1 MIETSLSRVKIHE
14 VVQSQ
19 IPASI
24 DAENPD
30 FGEFLKQYYI
40 SQEFQGGSIDI
51 AENLVEYKG
60 LDFLNN
66 ENLIGFTSTT
76 SYSDGAEKTI
86 EVLSTKGWPQKYGLL
101 KINDEIITYTGITTN
116 SFVGCTRGFS
126 GIENNIKTNQ
136 PEYLTF
142 STSGVGTHDTGV
154 RVENLSNV
162 FLTQFLKKLKKQVLP
177 GFSERPLHGRVDQS
191 NFIRQAKDFYRS
203 KGTEEAFKILFGAL
217 YGETVEMIQP
227 AKFMIRPSAADYIVN
242 DVIIAKG
249 ISGDALKISGESLEQ
264 NTSPTKTEGSIY
276 NVESVIVGLST
287 YYSIAISENTTFGEF
302 KQTNKTFAT
311 IEAPLG
317 AVSIF
322 VDSTVGFGTTGFI
335 NIDSQNLYYSGK
347 SYTKFDLTLPTA
359 SAIPIGSTIT
369 QGINARSYENG
380 DLNFPVELE
389 IVGSLSGFNGEAVNQ
404 QELSDINIKT
414 LGVEQDDRRWS
425 SWIYNTAVSYG
436 VLEFT
441 SNGANNYNIKL
452 DSNHVLFANDSIQIL
467 DLDNNVIPGTITA
480 VISDDSI
487 TVACSTLTPQTLYKI
502 RRNLKINQQVIAD
515 VQNTYSDPH
524 SSVFV
529 ASNSI
534 PHWNISPSKRIR
546 TFFTPNSA
554 TNIIDITDHNLSDGD
569 QVVYE
574 NVLGTELTNLSEG
587 ESYIVKRINDSQIAL
602 AFTPENV
609 RSGQYIQVFSTA
621 DIGASS
627 AGKLT
632 PTIFYGTELGAQ
644 KLLRKFNTP
653 EFPST
658 SAVKT
663 TQGGVGMFVNG
674 VEIYSYKATDKLFYG
689 SLQSVT
695 VLNRGHGYDVIN
707 PPRLSVAQAGHTGVG
722 ASCIPQMKGTLQEVL
737 VDADDTV
744 GLDYVE
750 VPTVSI
756 LGGNHK
762 DVVARAKMK
771 TVPQVIDFDSTTTG
785 GVVNT
790 STDTFLFAKPHGFA
804 NGEEVIYTTNGTSNI
819 GIGTTPGTLIDSSSY
834 FVKKTNDFSFRLT
847 ETKSN
852 ALAENVDI
860 IIPITGSGGGIQR
873 FTSVRRRSRVDEI
886 LIEGEGSFHNR
897 EITTISGINTFTNTI
912 HIDDHGFNSGD
923 VVVYSSDVAPAG
935 GLTNN
940 SQYFTSKVSDDSF
953 QLTTDRDNKNII
965 SILSAGTGSQIFK
978 DPEIQITISGRQGIS
993 TSNTTATPIVRGT
1006 VERVFVTNPG
1016 TDFGSTVINDNFK
1029 PEVNTVIGKEAFLQ
1043 PFIVNGRIDQI
1054 IIKSGGKDFF
1064 STPDIII
1071 TGDGVGA
1078 KAKAIISNGQIT
1090 SIEMIDKGGNYTQ
1103 SQTIVAAKTPGGD
1116 AIYSA
1121 NLNEWVVNQVDRYA
1135 RFGDVSADDGFYEV
1149 AKDSSL
1155 GNPYVNYYAPRNL
1168 RNYLQDLG
1176 NTHSPILGWAYDGN
1190 PIYGPVGFSNPNG
1203 TGLLAY
1209 MKSSYAKLSTQRTNG
1224 PSIVDYP
1231 AGFFVE
1237 DYTYTPGF
1245 GDLDEHNGRFTVTP
1259 EYPNGVYAYFVTVT
1273 NNQISNPSSPFNNGR
1288 EPIFPYVVGD
1298 SYRSQ
1303 PEVLNLGFNFDQ
1315 NIDPLKYNLVRNTK
1329 NYNINSYDFVSNS
1342 QKNTFVQS
1350 RIVSTK
1356 SGGITSLEIID
1367 GGNEYGVGDRVVFD
1381 NSDTDGFGAIARVSE
1396 ISGPIISSF
1405 TSTINKFPDTTF
1417 VYTGGKVTGITTVPH
1432 NLVTGTTLRVDD
1444 VSSTLH
1450 KELEGRHTVTV
1461 SSARSGLTT
1470 AMNALGANGG
1480 ITTSIKLSDDPGK
1493 YEIDDILRIDN
1504 EQFLVYGI
1512 SITRNEIDLIRAQN
1526 GTAGV
1531 AHTNGARIDR
1541 LERKFTF
1548 GLESCDSTPTD
1559 ERIYFDA
1566 TSQLGIGA
1574 SIGQGEVHT
1583 ITDQRILGAGGSR
1596 SIPKGS
1602 IFLPNHP
1609 FSNGEKIAYNYDNS
1623 TAIQYLTAGVG
1634 TASGWSAS
1642 LPETL
1647 FVQVIDNNLVG
1658 VVTMQNQISSSSNRA
1673 LFYSNIGIGNT
1684 HSFKSVRGEITGN
1697 IQITDVT
1704 ATTKDPHTLR
1714 PGDEIDMNIVS
1725 TGTSSIA
1732 LTYNP
1737 GNRFVSIGSSTNP
1750 KVTVIEGDLL
1760 EFDMA
1765 DASLVNTKLGFY
1777 LDQSYQKSF
1786 VGSGKS
1792 NIEVLYSGAPG
1803 SAGAKASVHFTPEIP
1818 RTLFYKLESFDNT
1831 KIIEIDDSIDDYTK
1845 IVVTQSDFT
1854 TKSSVSSTTNDTF
1867 KFNIFENP
1875 ERVGYTSVTADINY
1889 NTTSKNEKG
1898 PIAKVRLVSQ
1908 GARYKDLPQVTI
1920 GSTTGTS
1927 ALLRASG
1934 SNIGKLDT
1942 VELIQSGYDYP
1953 SDKTLR
1959 PEAEMPQVIFLKD
1972 NFTVSNVAITS
1983 TGKNYLI
1990 GPDLIIYNT
1999 KKNEVSSNTEIK
2011 AELLG
2016 SSVSGVRIISGGNNL
2031 SSGDNKM
2038 VAINN
2043 SNGVGIVT
2051 VAYSAPN
2058 VIVTLKTPNTGFT
2071 ATNIPF
2077 AIGDNVFVENVGV
2090 TSGHGYNSSTF
2101 GFDTFTLTAVDPA
2114 VGLIDKATI
2123 TYEVPVDPGIYD
2135 LGTFGTV
2142 SNDKDIAK
2150 FEVTLEEGNF
2160 FKGEKIINK
2169 SNSKTSKIV
2178 SGQGKTRNVIRVNDV
2193 DGFQVGDSVTAEL
2206 SGAGGTIENI
2216 ETFTGNFDV
2225 DVVFKKRFGWEDSV
2239 GQLSNFYQRIQD
2251 SDYYQ
2256 SFAYSLKSTV
2266 GISSWSEPVDALAHI
2281 AGFKKHSDLLIPSQS
2296 TGIGQTSIVSV
2307 GVGTISKSVVLI
2319 DTEDSLSNIHNFDLV
2334 YEEPNSTNT
2343 LSDKII
2349 FNSARFGSSLI
2360 CKSNRVLEIDDI
2372 SPQFY
2377 DDPNL
2382 IKTVAI
2388 DEFDTASPNS
2398 PVAVKYYA
2406 QVVLDS
2412 SLGISYNATQYC
2424 EFAVFTDGTDA
2435 YINQYSDLS
2444 DAFDLGEFIVNQN
2457 GSIVEVSFEPYNNT
2471 YTYDITFYKEGVL
2484 NTVGS
2489 GSTSYANIEKIGIS
2503 SAFSAIGSPSTY
2515 TIQDIDASNFK
2526 SGTILV
2532 VHSSNSE
2539 TDLEEYNFL
2548 ADGTGGVLFSDYGNM
2563 DSGSTLGDFDIVQ
2576 NSGVLKLQYT
2586 PAANQAVTIRTL
2598 TTSVGVATTAGL
2610 NVSDITKL
2618 DVGDAELNAD
2628 RTEIAATAT
2637 PSAVIVSSK
2646 DYTNYTSVKYFI
2658 EVHNTTDNVY
2668 SSFNVSA
2675 NAFAG
2680 YSNYNVYNNLSNATD
2695 IKRDIRAI
2703 DINISGN
2710 NMRLRFTP
2718 LANKDYIVRVSEI
2731 RIDKPDNV
2739 ANDTTI
2745 TI

>member
-40 SQEFQGGSIDI
+40 SQEYQGGSVDI

-66 ENLIGFTSTT
+66 ENLIGFTSLT
-76 SYSDGAEKTI
+76 SYRDGAQKTI
-86 EVLSTKGWPQKYGLL
+86 EVVSTKGWPNRYGLL
-101 KINDEIITYTGITTN
+101 KINNEIITYTGITTN
-116 SFVGCTRGFS
+116 SFTGCTRGFS
-126 GIENNIKTNQ
+126 GIENNAKTNQ

-142 STSGVGTHDTGV
+142 STSGVGTHDVGA

-217 YGETVEMIQP
+217 YGEPVEMIQP
-227 AKFMIRPSAADYIVN
+227 AKFMIRPSSADYVTN

-249 ISGDALKISGESLEQ
+249 ISGDALKIAGESLEQ
-264 NTSPTKTEGSIY
+264 DTSPTKTEGSIY
-276 NVESVIVGLST
+276 NVESVIVGLTT

-302 KQTNKTFAT
+302 QQTNKSFTT

-317 AVSIF
+317 ATSIF
-322 VDSTVGFGTTGFI
+322 VDSTVGFSTSG
-335 NIDSQNLYYSGK
+335 NIKVGNKVLRYNNK
-347 SYTKFDLTLPTA
+347 SYTKFDLDVACPV
-359 SAIPIGSTIT
+359 AISIGSTVT
-369 QGINARSYENG
+369 QGINAKSYENG
-380 DLNFPVELE
+380 DLQRPVELE
-389 IVGSLSGFNGEAVNQ
+389 IVGSLSKFNGEAVNQ
-404 QELSDINIKT
+404 QKGSDINVKT
-414 LGVEQDDRRWS
+414 LGIEQNDRRWS

-436 VLEFT
+436 ILEFT
-441 SNGANNYNIKL
+441 ANGSNNYNIKL
-452 DSNHVLFANDSIQIL
+452 DTDHVFIAGDTVDII
-467 DLDNNVIPGTITA
+467 DVDNVVIPGTITA
-480 VISDDSI
+480 SISDDSI
-487 TVACSTLTPQTLYKI
+487 TVACSTLTPQKRYKV
-502 RRNLKINQQVIAD
+502 RRNLKVNQQVIAD
-515 VQNTYSDPH
+515 VQNTYSDPDD
-524 SSVFV
+524 SVFV

-534 PHWNISPSKRIR
+534 PHWQINPSKRDR
-546 TFFTPNSA
+546 AFFTPNSA
-554 TNIIDITDHNLSDGD
+554 TNLIDISDHHLYDGD
-569 QVVYE
+569 QVVYQ
-574 NVLGTELTNLSEG
+574 NILGTALTNLTEG
-587 ESYIVKRINDSQIAL
+587 ESYFVKRISDSQIAL

-609 RSGQYIQVFSTA
+609 RSGQYIDVFTAA
-621 DIGASS
+621 DIGASQS
-627 AGKLT
+627 GLLT
-632 PTIFYGTELGAQ
+632 PTIFYNTDLGAQ
-644 KLLRKFNTP
+644 KLLRKFNKP
-653 EFPST
+653 EF
-658 SAVKT
+658 SATGPVKT
-663 TQGGVGMFVNG
+663 VQGGVGLFVNG
-674 VEIYSYKATDKLFYG
+674 VEIYSYKATDKIFYG

-695 VLNRGHGYDVIN
+695 VLNSGDGYDVIN

-722 ASCIPQMKGTLQEVL
+722 ASCIAQMKGTLQEVL
-737 VDADDTV
+737 VDDDDTV
-744 GLDYVE
+744 GLDYE
-750 VPTVSI
+750 EIPTVSI

-762 DVVARAKMK
+762 DVMARAKMK
-771 TVPQVIDFDSTTTG
+771 TVPRVIDFDSTTTG

-790 STDTFLFAKPHGFA
+790 STDTFLFAKPHGFT
-804 NGEEVIYTTNGTSNI
+804 NGEEIIYTTNGTSNI
-819 GIGTTPGTLIDSSSY
+819 GIGTTPGTLIDSASY
-834 FVKKTNDFSFRLT
+834 FVRKIDDFSFRLS
-847 ETKSN
+847 ETKANS
-852 ALAENVDI
+852 LATNVEV

-873 FTSVRRRSRVDEI
+873 FTSVRRRSRIDEI
-886 LIEGEGSFHNR
+886 LIEGTGSFYNR
-897 EITTISGINTFTNTI
+897 EVTTTTGINTFTNSI
-912 HIDDHGFNSGD
+912 AINNHGFNSGD
-923 VVVYSSDVAPAG
+923 VVVYSSDIANIQ
-935 GLTNN
+935 GLVDD
-940 SQYFTSKVSDDSF
+940 SEYFVSKVSDDIF
-953 QLTTDRDNKNII
+953 QLTTDKNNQNVIALNGPG
-965 SILSAGTGSQIFK
+965 SGTHTFK
-978 DPEIQITISGRQGIS
+978 DPEIQVLVSGRQGIT
-993 TSNTTATPIVRGT
+993 TSNTTATPIVRGS
-1006 VERVFVTNPG
+1006 VQNVFVTVPG
-1016 TDFGSTVINDNFK
+1016 DNFGSTVINDNFK
-1029 PEVNTVIGKEAFLQ
+1029 PEINTVIGKEAFLQ
-1043 PFIVNGRIDQI
+1043 PFIVNGRVDQI

-1064 STPDIII
+1064 STPDIVI

-1078 KAKAIISNGQIT
+1078 KAKAVVSNGQIVA
-1090 SIEMIDKGGNYTQ
+1090 IEMIEKGGNYTQ
-1103 SQTIVAAKTPGGD
+1103 SQTTVAAKTPGGH

-1121 NLNEWVVNQVDRYA
+1121 NLNEWTINQVNRYA
-1135 RFGDVSADDGFYEV
+1135 RFGDVSTDDGYYEV
-1149 AKDSSL
+1149 AKDSNL

-1168 RNYLQDLG
+1168 RDYLQDSG
-1176 NTHSPILGWAYDGN
+1176 GDHSPILGWAYDGN
-1190 PIYGPVGFSNPNG
+1190 PIYGPVGFKNPNG
-1203 TGLLAY
+1203 SGLLGY
-1209 MKSSYAKLSTQRTNG
+1209 MQSSYVKLSGQRTNG
-1224 PSIVDYP
+1224 PSIVNYP

-1237 DYTYTPGF
+1237 DYTYRPGF

-1259 EYPNGVYAYFVTVT
+1259 DYPNGVYAYFTTVT
-1273 NNQISNPSSPFNNGR
+1273 SNQISNSGSPFNNGR

-1303 PEVLNLGFNFDQ
+1303 PEVLNLGFGFDQ
-1315 NIDPLKYNLVRNTK
+1315 QHDPLKYNLVRNTR

-1350 RIVSTK
+1350 RIVSTNT
-1356 SGGITSLEIID
+1356 GGITSLDIID
-1367 GGNEYGVGDRVVFD
+1367 GGNEYGVGDNVVFD
-1381 NSDTDGFGAIARVSE
+1381 NSETNGFGAIAHVSK

-1405 TSTINKFPDTTF
+1405 TSTVNSFPDTTF
-1417 VYTGGKVTGITTVPH
+1417 VYTGGSVTGITTVPH
-1432 NLVTGTTLRVDD
+1432 NLVTGTSLRVDD

-1450 KELEGRHTVTV
+1450 DELEGRHTVTV
-1461 SSARSGLTT
+1461 NSVKSGLSTT
-1470 AMNALGANGG
+1470 INALGVNGG
-1480 ITTSIKLSDDPGK
+1480 ITTSVKISDDPSK
-1493 YEIDDILRIDN
+1493 FEIDDIIRINSEQFRIYRID
-1504 EQFLVYGI
+1504 
-1512 SITRNEIDLIRAQN
+1512 TARNELDLLRAQN

-1531 AHTNGARIDR
+1531 AHTNGSRIDR

-1548 GLESCDSTPTD
+1548 DLPSCDSTPLD
-1559 ERIYFDA
+1559 ERVYFDA

-1574 SIGQGEVHT
+1574 SIGQGETHT
-1583 ITDQRILGAGGSR
+1583 ITNQRILGTGGTR
-1596 SIPKGS
+1596 DIPKGT

-1609 FSNGEKIAYNYDNS
+1609 FKNGEKITYNYDDG

-1634 TASGWSAS
+1634 TASGWSAP

-1647 FVQVIDNNLVG
+1647 FVQVVDNSTVG
-1658 VVTMQNQISSSSNRA
+1658 VVTMQNQINSPNSRA
-1673 LFYSNIGIGNT
+1673 LFYSNIGVGNT
-1684 HSFKSVRGEITGN
+1684 HSFKTVRGEITAT

-1704 ATTKDPHTLR
+1704 ATTKNPHTLR

-1725 TGTSSIA
+1725 MGTSSIA

-1737 GNRFVSIGSSTNP
+1737 GNRFVSIGNSANP
-1750 KVTVIEGDLL
+1750 KVTVVDGDLL
-1760 EFDMA
+1760 EFDMS
-1765 DASLVNTKLGFY
+1765 DSSLSNTKLGFY
-1777 LDQSYQKSF
+1777 LDSTYQKSF

-1792 NIEVLYSGAPG
+1792 TIEVSYSGAPG
-1803 SAGAKASVHFTPEIP
+1803 FSGAKASVHFTPEVP
-1818 RTLFYKLESFDNT
+1818 RTLFYKLESLDT
-1831 KIIEIDDSIDDYTK
+1831 SKIIEVDDSIDDYGK

-1854 TKSSVSSTTNDTF
+1854 TKASISSVTSDTF

-1889 NTTSKNEKG
+1889 TTTSLTEKG
-1898 PIAKVRLVSQ
+1898 PIADLLLVSK
-1908 GARYKDLPQVTI
+1908 GTRYRDLPQVTV

-1934 SNIGKLDT
+1934 SNVGKLDT
-1942 VELIQSGYDYP
+1942 VEIIQSGYDYP

-1959 PEAEMPQVIFLKD
+1959 PEAEMPQVLFLKD

-1983 TGKNYLI
+1983 TGKKYLT
-1990 GPDLIIYNT
+1990 GPDLVIYNT
-1999 KKNEVSSNTEIK
+1999 KKNEVNAGTEFK
-2011 AELLG
+2011 VDLLG
-2016 SSVSGVRIISGGNNL
+2016 SSVSNVRIVQGGNNL
-2031 SSGDNKM
+2031 SSGDNKL

-2051 VAYSAPN
+2051 VTYSAPN
-2058 VIVTLKTPNTGFT
+2058 VTLTLKTPETGFD
-2071 ATNIPF
+2071 ATNMPF
-2077 AIGDNVFVENVGV
+2077 AVGDKVFVENVGV

-2101 GFDTFTLTAVDPA
+2101 GFDTFTLTAVNPA
-2114 VGLIDKATI
+2114 VGLINKATI
-2123 TYEVPVDPGIYD
+2123 TYEVPVDPGVYD

-2150 FEVTLEEGNF
+2150 FDVTLDEGRF
-2160 FKGEKIINK
+2160 FKGERIINMR
-2169 SNSKTSKIV
+2169 NSETSKIV
-2178 SGQGKTRNVIRVNDV
+2178 SGEGKVRNVIRVNNV
-2193 DGFQVGDSVTAEL
+2193 DKFQVGDSITAEL
-2206 SGAGGTIENI
+2206 SGSGGTIERI
-2216 ETFTGNFDV
+2216 ETFKGNFDV
-2225 DVVFKKRFGWEDSV
+2225 GVVFKKRFGWENDV

-2256 SFAYSLKSTV
+2256 SFAYSLKSNV
-2266 GISSWSEPVDALAHI
+2266 GIASWSEPVDALAHI
-2281 AGFKKHSDLLIPSQS
+2281 AGFKKHSDMLIPSQP
-2296 TGIGQTSIVSV
+2296 TGIGQTSTTGV

-2319 DTEDSLSNIHNFDLV
+2319 DSEDSLSNIHNFDLV
-2334 YEEPNSTNT
+2334 YEEPNATNT
-2343 LSDKII
+2343 VSDKII
-2349 FNSARFGSSLI
+2349 FNAQRFGSSLI

-2382 IKTVAI
+2382 IRTVAI
-2388 DEFDTASPNS
+2388 DSFDTTSTNS
-2398 PVAVKYYA
+2398 PVCVKYYA

-2444 DAFDLGEFIVNQN
+2444 DAFDLGEFVVQQN
-2457 GSIVEVSFEPYNNT
+2457 GNVVEVSFEPYNNT
-2471 YTYDITFYKEGVL
+2471 FTYDITFYKEGVL
-2484 NTVGS
+2484 KSLGV
-2489 GSTSYANIEKIGIS
+2489 GSTSYSNIEKIGIA
-2503 SAFSAIGSPSTY
+2503 SAFSATGSPATQ
-2515 TIQDIDASNFK
+2515 TIQDIDASDFK

-2532 VHSSNSE
+2532 VHSSNTE

-2563 DSGSTLGDFDIVQ
+2563 NSGSTLGDFDVVQ

-2610 NVSDITKL
+2610 NVSEIPKL
-2618 DVGDAELNAD
+2618 EVGDAELNAT
-2628 RTEIAATAT
+2628 RTEIAATGS

-2658 EVHNTTDNVY
+2658 QVHNTTDDEY
-2668 SSFNVSA
+2668 SVFNVSA

-2680 YSNYNVYNNLSNATD
+2680 YSNYNVYNNLSNATQQ
-2695 IKRDIRAI
+2695 KRDIRAI

-2718 LANKDYIVRVSEI
+2718 LANKDYVVRVSEI

-2745 TI
+2745 TL